1 MVGDRGGG
9 QPSLLC
15 IHSFRLLCVCD
26 VVYLG
31 ITNNQF
37 NVMAQFIVVGA
48 DETVE
53 NVDIRG
59 VLRTPGEVVELEHED
74 AQPLVD
80 AGFLKPHDGGDDLAK
95 TDEVKSGDENTAG
108 ASDVATDAGA
118 GEASVAEATD
128 TTVEAGATAP
138 TEQA

>member
-1 MVGDRGGG
+1 
-9 QPSLLC
+9 
-15 IHSFRLLCVCD
+15 
-26 VVYLG
+26 
-31 ITNNQF
+31 
-37 NVMAQFIVVGA
+37 MAQFIVVGA

-95 TDEVKSGDENTAG
+95 ADEVKSGDENTAG
-108 ASDVATDAGA
+108 ASDASTDAGA
-118 GEASVAEATD
+118 GEQAVPSTD
-128 TTVEAGATAP
+128 AP
-138 TEQA
+138 TADGDATPTAVQE

>member
-1 MVGDRGGG
+1 M
-9 QPSLLC
+9 
-15 IHSFRLLCVCD
+15 
-26 VVYLG
+26 
-31 ITNNQF
+31 T
-37 NVMAQFIVVGA
+37 QFIVVGA

-80 AGFLKPHDGGDDLAK
+80 AGVLKPHDGGDDDLAK
-95 TDEVKSGDENTAG
+95 TDEAKGGDENTAG
-108 ASDVATDAGA
+108 A
-118 GEASVAEATD
+118 GENAV
-128 TTVEAGATAP
+128 AGATDEAVETGATAS